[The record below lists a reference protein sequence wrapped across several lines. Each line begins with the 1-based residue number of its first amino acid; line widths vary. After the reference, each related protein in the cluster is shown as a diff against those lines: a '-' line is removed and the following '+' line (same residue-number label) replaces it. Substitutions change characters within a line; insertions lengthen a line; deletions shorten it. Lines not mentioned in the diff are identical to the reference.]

1 VAEDKSKKIKKPIS
15 YFYNPFYKIDE
26 NELQFLEVWQVLEDD
41 VLGSLYPWQYV
52 ATAEMS
58 NRIVTLNFLALK
70 NFENDYKKYYDQ
82 LFVYKVSAK
91 LLSEGNVHRL
101 GGIIQSNLVLCFDI
115 YQLEKFGD
123 KQSLAGLKFL
133 QNIGAT
139 IMINGVDKA
148 PVDILLKYPA
158 QYYLLDYRYY
168 NEQNQGL
175 LTMIKQLA
183 ATNSVGLVVGNV
195 VNKDNLDIFKKA
207 GLEIFSGSALQRPK
221 RRVDSFVKESK
232 GEVEEETQASKYV
245 VKDVEAPE
253 IKDKPQQPNV
263 EETKPLDEIQLDV
276 TSSREMFRARL
287 AKIATQKA
295 QIRKEREEQKQIE
308 EITIDAADLD
318 NFLESDQDNLGVSEV
333 NNAENKA
340 SGKGEATKAQVKDSG
355 VVSGAKVE
363 ALSEK
368 QETRKP
374 RNAPMVIG
382 NAKSISD
389 KKTNKDNNI
398 NKEIKGVKDEAQAK
412 SSKPIKKDVPSNIV
426 KEEASAKSK
435 LRSST
440 ITTSTDEFASLNKEK
455 NNKKT
460 TMRGENVI
468 KLNISKPKKKR

>member
-1 VAEDKSKKIKKPIS
+1 MAEDKSKKIKKPIS

-148 PVDILLKYPA
+148 PVDVLLKYPA

-175 LTMIKQLA
+175 LSMIKQLA
-183 ATNSVGLVVGNV
+183 DTNSVGLVVGNV

-207 GLEIFSGSALQRPK
+207 GYEIFAGSALQRPK

-232 GEVEEETQASKYV
+232 GGNEEESQGSKFI
-245 VKDVEAPE
+245 VKNVEAPE
-253 IKDKPQQPNV
+253 IKDKQQQPNV
-263 EETKPLDEIQLDV
+263 DETKANDEIQLDI
-276 TSSREMFRARL
+276 TSTREMFRAKL
-287 AKIATQKA
+287 AKIAKEKA
-295 QIRKEREEQKQIE
+295 QIRKDREEQKLIE

-318 NFLESDQDNLGVSEV
+318 SFFENESDSLKVEEKPKQTNIVH
-333 NNAENKA
+333 NK
-340 SGKGEATKAQVKDSG
+340 SNSNKDIKGAKEEAT
-355 VVSGAKVE
+355 
-363 ALSEK
+363 
-368 QETRKP
+368 
-374 RNAPMVIG
+374 
-382 NAKSISD
+382 AKS
-389 KKTNKDNNI
+389 KKPGNI
-398 NKEIKGVKDEAQAK
+398 NEPLK
-412 SSKPIKKDVPSNIV
+412 V

-440 ITTSTDEFASLNKEK
+440 ITTSTDEFASLNKDK
-455 NNKKT
+455 NKNKT
-460 TMRGENVI
+460 TRRGENVI
-468 KLNISKPKKKR
+468 KLNLSKPQKKR

>member
-1 VAEDKSKKIKKPIS
+1 MAEDKSKKIKKPIS

-276 TSSREMFRARL
+276 TSSREMFKAKL

-308 EITIDAADLD
+308 ELTIDAADLD
-318 NFLESDQDNLGVSEV
+318 NFLETDQDNLGLSEV
-333 NNAENKA
+333 SKSENKA
-340 SGKGEATKAQVKDSG
+340 SGTKLEAT
-355 VVSGAKVE
+355 
-363 ALSEK
+363 SEK

-440 ITTSTDEFASLNKEK
+440 ITTSTDEFASLNKDK
-455 NNKKT
+455 KINKT
-460 TMRGENVI
+460 TRRGENVI
-468 KLNISKPKKKR
+468 KLNLSKPQKRR

>member
-1 VAEDKSKKIKKPIS
+1 MAEDKSKKIKKPIS

-221 RRVDSFVKESK
+221 RRIDSFVKESK

-263 EETKPLDEIQLDV
+263 EEAKPLDEIQLDV

-333 NNAENKA
+333 SKSENKA
-340 SGKGEATKAQVKDSG
+340 SGTKLEAP
-355 VVSGAKVE
+355 
-363 ALSEK
+363 SEK

-398 NKEIKGVKDEAQAK
+398 DKEIKGVKDEAQAK

-440 ITTSTDEFASLNKEK
+440 ITTSTDEFASLNKDKSK
-455 NNKKT
+455 NKT
-460 TMRGENVI
+460 IRRGENVI
-468 KLNISKPKKKR
+468 RLNLSKPQKRR